1 VKQRAASTPV
11 RKAPPP
17 ARVRHDDPGSAIRVE
32 VRYADSDDPATIQ
45 RIVEVLRRLLAR
57 TAKR

>member
-1 VKQRAASTPV
+1 
-11 RKAPPP
+11 
-17 ARVRHDDPGSAIRVE
+17 VRHDDPGSAIRVE